1 MLIFIERTGETNKNG
16 NRMALY
22 RCCCGEIIVAAE
34 TRVKSG
40 ATSQCRKCRN
50 KSISMSKQT
59 HGMRNSAE
67 YSIWSGIKA
76 RCLNP
81 KAPDYARY
89 GGAGVTVF
97 CGWIDDFMAFYVHI
111 GPRPSPAHSVDR
123 IIGSKGYEPG
133 NVRWATK
140 TQQSRNRKNSVF
152 VTDGV
157 SVLHIVDVAKSMG
170 ISKGAA
176 HLRLKRGKLN
186 GYTRY

>member
-1 MLIFIERTGETNKNG
+1 MLTFIERTGGSNKNG
-16 NRMALY
+16 NRLARY
-22 RCCCGEIIVAAE
+22 RCGCGEIVVAAE

-40 ATSQCRKCRN
+40 ATHQCKKCRN
-50 KSISMSKQT
+50 KAISISSQT

-76 RCLNP
+76 RCLNQ

-97 CGWIDDFMAFYVHI
+97 RGWIDDFMAFYTHI

-123 IIGSKGYEPG
+123 IDGSKGYEPG
-133 NVRWATK
+133 NIRWATK
-140 TQQSRNRKNSVF
+140 TQQARNRKDSVF

-157 SVLHIVDVAKSMG
+157 SVLHIMDVAKSMG

-186 GYTRY
+186 GYSRY